1 MDGTQ
6 RIMVDKL
13 IETSM
18 YTNLTKNDV
27 KNDTNKDK
35 MDNTA
40 YVKEIMED
48 YSSYKEFVKIDFH
61 SQNSKVCFGFFLKI
75 YGFYGFISL

>member
-1 MDGTQ
+1 MDGALI
-6 RIMVDKL
+6 IMVDKL

-18 YTNLTKNDV
+18 YTNLTKNDT

-35 MDNTA
+35 MENTA

-48 YSSYKEFVKIDFH
+48 YSSYKEF
-61 SQNSKVCFGFFLKI
+61 S
-75 YGFYGFISL
+75 

>member
-1 MDGTQ
+1 MQDVHSTIMECWMEFLYIDGALI
-6 RIMVDKL
+6 IMVDNL

-18 YTNLTKNDV
+18 YTNLTKTDI
-27 KNDTNKDK
+27 KNDANKDK

-48 YSSYKEFVKIDFH
+48 YSSYKEF
-61 SQNSKVCFGFFLKI
+61 S
-75 YGFYGFISL
+75 